1 MNWNPNEN
9 DPWGKKNSPPDLDD
23 AIKRLR
29 KVFGNRGGDNKGKGF
44 KFSFKFFSYLLI
56 GLLTLY
62 VFLGVRIVNEADR
75 LVVLTLGKYNRV
87 LGPGLVFHFPV
98 IEEIYS
104 AENISKIRTFVLPT
118 NMLTRDENIVDVE
131 LNVQYTLSDL
141 KKYALNVEDPEI
153 TIRQATES
161 ALRHVIGENDMDD
174 LLTSGAAAISSGIL
188 LRLEEYLD
196 IYDAGIS
203 VQQVNIEQRQPPTEV
218 IDSFRDVVAARED
231 KERLRNEAEKYE
243 LSIVP
248 QARGEAQRQ
257 LEDAEAYKQ
266 KVIAVAEGEAERFTA
281 LLIEYKKAPEVTRQR
296 LYLDA
301 VEEVLSSSTKVM
313 IDVEGGNNL
322 LYLPLDQLMK
332 KEEEDDD

>member
-23 AIKRLR
+23 AIKQLR
-29 KVFGNRGGDNKGKGF
+29 KMFTSKGGEGKGPGF
-44 KFSFKFFSYLLI
+44 KFSFKFFTYL
-56 GLLTLY
+56 
-62 VFLGVRIVNEADR
+62 FLGLISLYILLGIRIVNEADR

-87 LGPGLVFHFPV
+87 IGPGLVFHFPV
-98 IEEIYS
+98 VEEIYS

-118 NMLTRDENIVDVE
+118 NMLTKDENIVDVE

-161 ALRHVIGENDMDD
+161 ALRHVIGENDMDE
-174 LLTSGAAAISSGIL
+174 LLTSGAAEISSNIL
-188 LRLEEYLD
+188 LRLEEYLN

-203 VQQVNIEQRQPPTEV
+203 VQQVNIEQRQPPAEV

-231 KERLRNEAEKYE
+231 REKLINEAEKYRN
-243 LSIVP
+243 SIVP
-248 QARGEAQRQ
+248 QARGEAQKQ
-257 LEDAEAYKQ
+257 IEDAQAYKDQ
-266 KVIAVAEGEAERFTA
+266 VVAVAEGEADRFSA
-281 LLIEYKKAPEVTRQR
+281 LLIEYRKAPDVTRQR

-322 LYLPLDQLMK
+322 LYLPLDKLIK
-332 KEEEDDD
+332 KGEDDE

>member
-9 DPWGKKNSPPDLDD
+9 DPWGKKNGPPDLDD
-23 AIKRLR
+23 AIKQLR
-29 KVFGNRGGDNKGKGF
+29 KMFTSGGGGDKKSNF
-44 KFSFKFFSYLLI
+44 KFGFKFFSYLI
-56 GLLTLY
+56 MGLLTLY

-161 ALRHVIGENDMDD
+161 ALRHVIGENNMDD

-266 KVIAVAEGEAERFTA
+266 KVIAVAEGEAERFSA

-332 KEEEDDD
+332 KGEEDDD

>member
-29 KVFGNRGGDNKGKGF
+29 KVFGNRGGGNKGKGF

-87 LGPGLVFHFPV
+87 LGPGLVFHFPI

-118 NMLTRDENIVDVE
+118 NMLTKDENIVDVE
-131 LNVQYTLSDL
+131 LNVQYTISDI

-161 ALRHVIGENDMDD
+161 ALRHVIGENNMDD
-174 LLTSGAAAISSGIL
+174 LLTSGAAAISSDIL

-231 KERLRNEAEKYE
+231 KERLRNEAEKYA

-257 LEDAEAYKQ
+257 LQDAEAYKQ
-266 KVIAVAEGEAERFTA
+266 KVIAIAQGEADRFEA
-281 LLIEYKKAPEVTRQR
+281 LLVEYKKAPEVTRQR

-301 VEEVLSSSTKVM
+301 IEEVLSSSTKVM
-313 IDVEGGNNL
+313 IDVDGGNNL

-332 KEEEDDD
+332 REDDDE

>member
-23 AIKRLR
+23 AIKQLR
-29 KVFGNRGGDNKGKGF
+29 KMFTSKGGEGKGPGF
-44 KFSFKFFSYLLI
+44 KFSFKFFTYLFLGLI
-56 GLLTLY
+56 SLY
-62 VFLGVRIVNEADR
+62 VLLGIRIVNEADR

-87 LGPGLVFHFPV
+87 IGPGLVFHFPV
-98 IEEIYS
+98 VEEIYS

-118 NMLTRDENIVDVE
+118 NMLTKDENIVDVE

-161 ALRHVIGENDMDD
+161 ALRHVIGENDMDE
-174 LLTSGAAAISSGIL
+174 LLTSGAAEISSNIL
-188 LRLEEYLD
+188 LRLEEYLN

-203 VQQVNIEQRQPPTEV
+203 VQQVNIEQRQPPAEV

-231 KERLRNEAEKYE
+231 REKLINEAEKYRN
-243 LSIVP
+243 SIVP
-248 QARGEAQRQ
+248 QARGEAQKQ
-257 LEDAEAYKQ
+257 IEDAQAYKDQ
-266 KVIAVAEGEAERFTA
+266 VVAVAEGEADRFSA
-281 LLIEYKKAPEVTRQR
+281 LLIEYRKAPDVTRQR

-322 LYLPLDQLMK
+322 LYLPLDKLIK
-332 KEEEDDD
+332 KGEDDE

>member
-9 DPWGKKNSPPDLDD
+9 DPWGKKNGPPDLDD
-23 AIKRLR
+23 AIKQLR
-29 KVFGNRGGDNKGKGF
+29 KMFTSGGGDKKSNF
-44 KFSFKFFSYLLI
+44 KFGFKFFSYLII

-104 AENISKIRTFVLPT
+104 AENISKIITFVLPT

-161 ALRHVIGENDMDD
+161 ALRHVIGENNMDD

-257 LEDAEAYKQ
+257 IEDAEAYKQ
-266 KVIAVAEGEAERFTA
+266 KVIAVAEGEADRFSA
-281 LLIEYKKAPEVTRQR
+281 LLVEYQKAPEVTRQR

-332 KEEEDDD
+332 KGEEDDD

>member
-9 DPWGKKNSPPDLDD
+9 DPWGRKNSPPDLDD
-23 AIKRLR
+23 AIKQLR
-29 KVFGNRGGDNKGKGF
+29 KMFSSSGGSEKESNF
-44 KFSFKFFSYLLI
+44 KFSFKFFSYLI
-56 GLLTLY
+56 MGVLTLY
-62 VFLGVRIVNEADR
+62 VFLGIRIVNEADR

-98 IEEIYS
+98 VEEIYS

-118 NMLTRDENIVDVE
+118 NMLTKDENIVDVE

-161 ALRHVIGENDMDD
+161 ALRHVIGENNMDD

-231 KERLRNEAEKYE
+231 KERLRNEAEKYS

-257 LEDAEAYKQ
+257 LQDAEAYKQ
-266 KVIAVAEGEAERFTA
+266 KVIAVAEGEADRFSA
-281 LLIEYKKAPEVTRQR
+281 LLVEYKKAPEVTRQR

-322 LYLPLDQLMK
+322 LYLPLDQLIK
-332 KEEEDDD
+332 KQEEDDD

>member
-9 DPWGKKNSPPDLDD
+9 DPWGKKNGPPDLDD
-23 AIKRLR
+23 AIKRMR
-29 KVFGNRGGDNKGKGF
+29 KMFTSGGGGDKKSNF
-44 KFSFKFFSYLLI
+44 KFGFKFFSYLI
-56 GLLTLY
+56 MGLLTLY

-161 ALRHVIGENDMDD
+161 ALRHVIGENNMDD

-266 KVIAVAEGEAERFTA
+266 KVIAVAEGEAERFSA

-332 KEEEDDD
+332 KGEEDDD

>member
-23 AIKRLR
+23 AIKQLR
-29 KVFGNRGGDNKGKGF
+29 KMFTSKGGEGKGPGF
-44 KFSFKFFSYLLI
+44 KFSFKFFTYL
-56 GLLTLY
+56 
-62 VFLGVRIVNEADR
+62 FLGLISLYILLGIRIVNEADR

-87 LGPGLVFHFPV
+87 IGPGLVFHFPIV
-98 IEEIYS
+98 EEIYS

-118 NMLTRDENIVDVE
+118 NMLTKDENIVDVE

-161 ALRHVIGENDMDD
+161 ALRHVIGENDMDE
-174 LLTSGAAAISSGIL
+174 LLTSGAAEISSGIL
-188 LRLEEYLD
+188 LRLEEYLA

-203 VQQVNIEQRQPPTEV
+203 VQQVNIEQRQPPAEV

-231 KERLRNEAEKYE
+231 REKLINEAEKYRN
-243 LSIVP
+243 SIVP
-248 QARGEAQRQ
+248 QARGEAQKKI
-257 LEDAEAYKQ
+257 EDAEAYKDQ
-266 KVIAVAEGEAERFTA
+266 VIAVAEGEADRFSA

-322 LYLPLDQLMK
+322 LYLPLDKLIK
-332 KEEEDDD
+332 KGEDDE

>member
-44 KFSFKFFSYLLI
+44 KFSFKFFSYLLV

-118 NMLTRDENIVDVE
+118 NMLTKDENIVDVE
-131 LNVQYTLSDL
+131 LNVQYTISDI

-161 ALRHVIGENDMDD
+161 ALRHVIGENNMDD
-174 LLTSGAAAISSGIL
+174 LLTSGAAAISSDIL

-231 KERLRNEAEKYE
+231 KERLRNEAEKYA

-257 LEDAEAYKQ
+257 LQDAEAYKQ
-266 KVIAVAEGEAERFTA
+266 KVIAIAQGEADRFEA
-281 LLIEYKKAPEVTRQR
+281 LLVEYKKAPEVTRQR

-301 VEEVLSSSTKVM
+301 IEEVLSSSTKVM
-313 IDVEGGNNL
+313 IDV
-322 LYLPLDQLMK
+322 DV
-332 KEEEDDD
+332 

>member
-87 LGPGLVFHFPV
+87 LGPGLVFHFPI

-118 NMLTRDENIVDVE
+118 NMLTKDENIVDVE
-131 LNVQYTLSDL
+131 LNVQYTISDI

-161 ALRHVIGENDMDD
+161 ALRHVIGENNMDD
-174 LLTSGAAAISSGIL
+174 LLTSGAAAISSDIL

-231 KERLRNEAEKYE
+231 KERLRNEAEKYA

-257 LEDAEAYKQ
+257 LQDAEAYKQ
-266 KVIAVAEGEAERFTA
+266 KVIAIAQGEADRFEA
-281 LLIEYKKAPEVTRQR
+281 LLVEYKKAPEVTRQR

-301 VEEVLSSSTKVM
+301 IEEVLSSSTKVM
-313 IDVEGGNNL
+313 IDVDGGNNL

-332 KEEEDDD
+332 REDDDE

>member
-44 KFSFKFFSYLLI
+44 KFTFKFFSYLLV

-87 LGPGLVFHFPV
+87 LGPGLVFHFPI

-118 NMLTRDENIVDVE
+118 NMLTKDENIVDVE
-131 LNVQYTLSDL
+131 LNVQYTISDI

-161 ALRHVIGENDMDD
+161 ALRHVIGENNMDD
-174 LLTSGAAAISSGIL
+174 LLTSGAAAISSDIL

-231 KERLRNEAEKYE
+231 KERLRNEAEKYA

-257 LEDAEAYKQ
+257 LQDAEAYKQ
-266 KVIAVAEGEAERFTA
+266 KVIAIAQGEADRFEA
-281 LLIEYKKAPEVTRQR
+281 LLVEYKKAPEVTRQR

-301 VEEVLSSSTKVM
+301 IEEVLSSSTKVM
-313 IDVEGGNNL
+313 IDVDGGNNL

-332 KEEEDDD
+332 REDDDE

>member
-44 KFSFKFFSYLLI
+44 KFSFKFFSYLLV

-87 LGPGLVFHFPV
+87 LGPGLVFHFPI

-118 NMLTRDENIVDVE
+118 NMLTKDENIVDVE
-131 LNVQYTLSDL
+131 LNVQYTISDI

-161 ALRHVIGENDMDD
+161 ALRHVIGENNMDD
-174 LLTSGAAAISSGIL
+174 LLTSGAAAISSDIL

-231 KERLRNEAEKYE
+231 KERLRNEAEKYA

-257 LEDAEAYKQ
+257 LQDAEAYKQ
-266 KVIAVAEGEAERFTA
+266 KVIAIAEGEADRFEA

-301 VEEVLSSSTKVM
+301 IEEVLSSSTKVM
-313 IDVEGGNNL
+313 IDVDGGNNL

-332 KEEEDDD
+332 REDDDE

>member
-29 KVFGNRGGDNKGKGF
+29 KVFGNRGGGNKGKGF
-44 KFSFKFFSYLLI
+44 KFSFKFFSYLLV

-118 NMLTRDENIVDVE
+118 NMLTKDENIVDVE
-131 LNVQYTLSDL
+131 LNVQYTISDI

-161 ALRHVIGENDMDD
+161 ALRHVIGENNMDD
-174 LLTSGAAAISSGIL
+174 LLTSGAAAISSDIL

-231 KERLRNEAEKYE
+231 KERLRNEAEKYA

-257 LEDAEAYKQ
+257 LQDAEAYKQ
-266 KVIAVAEGEAERFTA
+266 KVIAIAQGEADRFEA
-281 LLIEYKKAPEVTRQR
+281 LLVEYKKAPEVTRQR

-301 VEEVLSSSTKVM
+301 IEEVLSSSTKVM
-313 IDVEGGNNL
+313 IDVDGGNNL

-332 KEEEDDD
+332 REDDDE

>member
-87 LGPGLVFHFPV
+87 LGPGLVFHFPI

-118 NMLTRDENIVDVE
+118 NMLTKDENIVDVE

-161 ALRHVIGENDMDD
+161 ALRHVIGENNMDD

-231 KERLRNEAEKYE
+231 KERLRNEAEKYS

-257 LEDAEAYKQ
+257 LQDAEAYKQ
-266 KVIAVAEGEAERFTA
+266 KVIAVAEGEADRFSA
-281 LLIEYKKAPEVTRQR
+281 LLVEYKKAPEVTRQR

-322 LYLPLDQLMK
+322 LYLPLDQLIK
-332 KEEEDDD
+332 KQEEDDD